1 MTPEKLGL
9 SLRHGSG
16 AGMAR
21 RRAMVG
27 ASLAAMGSLGV
38 VALYQLGLIAHLP
51 DPPLPGFDADK
62 VHGSAE
68 AYAILS
74 TPDAVLGLGSY
85 AVTAALAAMGAPDR
99 ATTRPWIPLALAAK
113 VAFDLAQASRL
124 TLNEVTEQRAL
135 SAWSMLTTGAT
146 LATAALVVPEARAA
160 ARHLIHCKG
169 PFSSHGDGAALT
181 PRPSP

>member
-1 MTPEKLGL
+1 MTPAELGS

-16 AGMAR
+16 ADMAR
-21 RRAMVG
+21 RRAMIG
-27 ASLAAMGSLGV
+27 ASLAALGSLGV
-38 VALYQLGLIAHLP
+38 IALYQLGVIGSLP

-74 TPDAVLGLGSY
+74 TPDAMLGLGSY
-85 AVTAALAAMGAPDR
+85 AATAALAAMGAPNR

-124 TLNEVTEQRAL
+124 TLNEVTEQHAL
-135 SAWSMLTTGAT
+135 SAWSMITTGAT

-160 ARHLIHCKG
+160 ARGLIHG
-169 PFSSHGDGAALT
+169 
-181 PRPSP
+181 RE

>member
-1 MTPEKLGL
+1 MTPAELGS

-16 AGMAR
+16 ADMAR
-21 RRAMVG
+21 RRAMIG
-27 ASLAAMGSLGV
+27 ASLAALGSLGV
-38 VALYQLGLIAHLP
+38 IALYQLGVIGSLP

-74 TPDAVLGLGSY
+74 TPDAMLGLGSY
-85 AVTAALAAMGAPDR
+85 AATAALAAMGAPNR
-99 ATTRPWIPLALAAK
+99 AITRPWIPLALAAK
-113 VAFDLAQASRL
+113 VAFDLAQAGRL

-135 SAWSMLTTGAT
+135 SAWSMITTGAT

-160 ARHLIHCKG
+160 ARRLIQYGKG
-169 PFSSHGDGAALT
+169 I
-181 PRPSP
+181 